1 MEGRFFHPDSGK
13 ALICINQVRYA
24 CTAEFIRTNAMKWFP
39 QEKHRIDFLGLA
51 TRKEKNPWM
60 EKFYVAFGLCF
71 FAYVFYSIFFGD

>member
-1 MEGRFFHPDSGK
+1 VEGRFSRADFGK

-24 CTAEFIRTNAMKWFP
+24 FATEFNRTNPMKWFP

-60 EKFYVAFGLCF
+60 EKFYVVFGLCF
-71 FAYVFYSIFFGD
+71 FAYVFYGIFFGD

>member
-1 MEGRFFHPDSGK
+1 
-13 ALICINQVRYA
+13 
-24 CTAEFIRTNAMKWFP
+24 MKWFP

-60 EKFYVAFGLCF
+60 EKFYVVFGLCF